1 MEPKIGITKK
11 ELESS
16 INCLT
21 TILANEVLL
30 YTKTRKFHW
39 NVSGNSFMELHK
51 LFESQYTALEQEID
65 EVAERISKLGGKAIG
80 TMKEFIDHSIL
91 KENANNAVEQQ
102 AMLKELLSDHETVL
116 KQLREFVKTVE
127 ETDDFG
133 TADFIT
139 ALLQKH
145 ENKSWMLRQYINQK

>member
-16 INCLT
+16 NNCLT
-21 TILANEVLL
+21 IVLANEMLL

-51 LFESQYTALEQEID
+51 LFESQYTELEQIID

-91 KENANNAVEQQ
+91 KENPKSVDQKE
-102 AMLKELLSDHETVL
+102 MLHELLSDHETVL
-116 KQLREFVKTVE
+116 KQLRDFIKEIE
-127 ETDDFG
+127 ETQDYG
-133 TADFIT
+133 TADFLT

-145 ENKSWMLRQYINQK
+145 EEKSWMLRKYVA

>member
-21 TILANEVLL
+21 TVLANEMLL

-51 LFESQYTALEQEID
+51 LFESQYIELELVID
-65 EVAERISKLGGKAIG
+65 EVAERISKLGGIAIG

-91 KENANNAVEQQ
+91 KENPKAVDQKE
-102 AMLKELLSDHETVL
+102 MLNELLADHESVL
-116 KQLREFVKTVE
+116 KQLRDFIKIIE
-127 ETDDFG
+127 ETEDYGSVDFLTG
-133 TADFIT
+133 I
-139 ALLQKH
+139 LQKH
-145 ENKSWMLRQYINQK
+145 EEKSWMLRKYIDRK

>member
-21 TILANEVLL
+21 TVLANEMLL

-51 LFESQYTALEQEID
+51 LFESEYTALEQEID
-65 EVAERISKLGGKAIG
+65 EIAERISKLGGNAIG
-80 TMKEFIDHSIL
+80 TMKEFIDNSIL
-91 KENANNAVEQQ
+91 KENLKTVDQRE
-102 AMLKELLSDHETVL
+102 MLYELLTDHEMVL
-116 KQLREFVKTVE
+116 KQLRDFVKTVE
-127 ETDDFG
+127 ETQDYGTTDFL
-133 TADFIT
+133 T
-139 ALLQKH
+139 ALIQKH
-145 ENKSWMLRQYINQK
+145 EEQSWMLRKYIDQK

>member
-16 INCLT
+16 IDCLT
-21 TILANEVLL
+21 TVLANEVLL

-80 TMKEFIDHSIL
+80 TMKEFIDHSVL
-91 KENANNAVEQQ
+91 KENPKTVEQQ
-102 AMLKELLSDHETVL
+102 EMLKELLSDHETVL
-116 KQLREFVKTVE
+116 KQLRSFVKAVDE
-127 ETDDFG
+127 SDDYG
-133 TADFIT
+133 TADFLT
-139 ALLQKH
+139 GLLQKH
-145 ENKSWMLRQYINQK
+145 ENKSWMLRQYITQK

>member
-21 TILANEVLL
+21 TVLANEMLL

-65 EVAERISKLGGKAIG
+65 EIAERICKLGGNAIG
-80 TMKEFIDHSIL
+80 TMKEFIDNSIL
-91 KENANNAVEQQ
+91 KENLKTVDQRE
-102 AMLKELLSDHETVL
+102 MLHELLTDHETVL
-116 KQLREFVKTVE
+116 KQLRDFVKTVE
-127 ETDDFG
+127 ETQDYGTTDFL
-133 TADFIT
+133 T
-139 ALLQKH
+139 ALIQKH
-145 ENKSWMLRQYINQK
+145 EEQSWMLRKYIDQK

>member
-21 TILANEVLL
+21 TVLANEMLL

-51 LFESQYTALEQEID
+51 LFESQYAALEQEID
-65 EVAERISKLGGKAIG
+65 EIAERISKLGGKAIG
-80 TMKEFIDHSIL
+80 TMKEFIDYSIL
-91 KENANNAVEQQ
+91 KENPKTVDQKE
-102 AMLKELLSDHETVL
+102 MLQELLADHETVL
-116 KQLREFVKTVE
+116 KQLRDFVKTVE
-127 ETDDFG
+127 ETQDYGTIDFL
-133 TADFIT
+133 T
-139 ALLQKH
+139 ALIQKH
-145 ENKSWMLRQYINQK
+145 EEQSWMLRKYIDQK

>member
-21 TILANEVLL
+21 TVLANEMLL

-65 EVAERISKLGGKAIG
+65 EIAERISKLGGNAIG
-80 TMKEFIDHSIL
+80 TMKEFIDNSIL
-91 KENANNAVEQQ
+91 KENLKTVDQRE
-102 AMLKELLSDHETVL
+102 MLHELLTDHETVL
-116 KQLREFVKTVE
+116 KQLRDFVKTVE
-127 ETDDFG
+127 ETQDYGTTDFL
-133 TADFIT
+133 T
-139 ALLQKH
+139 ALIQKH
-145 ENKSWMLRQYINQK
+145 EEQSWMLRKYIDQK

>member
-16 INCLT
+16 NNCLT
-21 TILANEVLL
+21 TVLANEVLL

-51 LFESQYTALEQEID
+51 LFESQYTELEQIID

-80 TMKEFIDHSIL
+80 TMQEFIDHSVL
-91 KENANNAVEQQ
+91 KENPKTADQKEMIQ
-102 AMLKELLSDHETVL
+102 ELLADHETVL
-116 KQLREFVKTVE
+116 KQLRDFIKEIG
-127 ETDDFG
+127 ETQDYG
-133 TADFIT
+133 TADFLT

-145 ENKSWMLRQYINQK
+145 EEKSWMLRKYVA

>member
-16 INCLT
+16 IDCLT
-21 TILANEVLL
+21 TVLANEVLL

-80 TMKEFIDHSIL
+80 TMKEFIDYSVL
-91 KENANNAVEQQ
+91 KENPKTVDQQ
-102 AMLKELLSDHETVL
+102 EMLKELLSDHETVL
-116 KQLREFVKTVE
+116 KQLRSFVKAVDE
-127 ETDDFG
+127 SDDYG
-133 TADFIT
+133 TADFLT
-139 ALLQKH
+139 GLLQKH
-145 ENKSWMLRQYINQK
+145 ENKSWMLRQYITQK

>member
-1 MEPKIGITKK
+1 MEPRIGITKK

-16 INCLT
+16 NNCLT
-21 TILANEVLL
+21 TVLANEMLL

-51 LFESQYTALEQEID
+51 LFESQYTELEQIID

-80 TMKEFIDHSIL
+80 TMQEFIDHSVL
-91 KENANNAVEQQ
+91 KENPKSVDQKE
-102 AMLKELLSDHETVL
+102 MLQELLSDHETVL
-116 KQLREFVKTVE
+116 KQLRDFIKEIE
-127 ETDDFG
+127 ETKDYG
-133 TADFIT
+133 TADFLT

-145 ENKSWMLRQYINQK
+145 EEKSWMLRKYVA

>member
-21 TILANEVLL
+21 TVLANEMLL

-65 EVAERISKLGGKAIG
+65 EIAERISKLGGNAIG
-80 TMKEFIDHSIL
+80 TMKEFIDNSIL
-91 KENANNAVEQQ
+91 KENLKTVDQRE
-102 AMLKELLSDHETVL
+102 MLHELLTDHEMVL
-116 KQLREFVKTVE
+116 KQLRDFVKTVE
-127 ETDDFG
+127 ETQDYGTTDFL
-133 TADFIT
+133 T
-139 ALLQKH
+139 ALIQKH
-145 ENKSWMLRQYINQK
+145 EEQSWMLRKYIDQK

>member
-1 MEPKIGITKK
+1 MEPKIGIAKK

-21 TILANEVLL
+21 TVLANEVLI

-91 KENANNAVEQQ
+91 KENSDSEVGQQ
-102 AMLKELLSDHETVL
+102 EMLKELLSDHETVL
-116 KQLREFVKTVE
+116 KQLREYIKSVE

-139 ALLQKH
+139 GLLQKH
-145 ENKSWMLRQYINQK
+145 EDKSWMLRQYINRK

>member
-1 MEPKIGITKK
+1 MEPRIGITKK

-16 INCLT
+16 NNCLT
-21 TILANEVLL
+21 TVLANEMLL

-51 LFESQYTALEQEID
+51 LFESQYTELEQIID

-80 TMKEFIDHSIL
+80 TMQEFIDHSVL
-91 KENANNAVEQQ
+91 KENPKSLDQKE
-102 AMLKELLSDHETVL
+102 MLQELLSDHETVL
-116 KQLREFVKTVE
+116 KQLRDFIKEIE
-127 ETDDFG
+127 ETKDYG
-133 TADFIT
+133 TADFLT

-145 ENKSWMLRQYINQK
+145 EEKSWMLRKYVA